1 MAVALGMVIVQQV
14 VPVLTTVQV
23 EALEIPRQVVMQEQI
38 LAAVVVVVPII
49 IVIIMVAMAVRV
61 L

>member
-38 LAAVVVVVPII
+38 LA
-49 IVIIMVAMAVRV
+49 RESSV
-61 L
+61 LM